1 MTRNCEACGSAFE
14 AKRKA
19 ARFCTDAC
27 RKRASRGQVIAM
39 PQHQSEP
46 AQYPVHAATYSELV
60 ECEQAES
67 MLGQTALALA
77 KRIDVGNETGAA
89 TAALARELR
98 TTMEE
103 AKAAGRRPA
112 SPVISLRDEALRR
125 AGMSG

>member
-1 MTRNCEACGSAFE
+1 MTRNCEACGSSFD

-19 ARFCTDAC
+19 ARFCSDAC
-27 RKRASRGQVIAM
+27 RKRVARGQVIAM
-39 PQHQSEP
+39 PAKTNDP
-46 AQYPVHAATYSELV
+46 ADCRVHAATLAELV
-60 ECEQAES
+60 ECEQSES

-77 KRIDVGNETGAA
+77 MRIDVGNETGAA